1 MKKILILLVLTSLFV
16 ACKQGKNSKNDN
28 LFKYKEY
35 IFQTTSGLVSIAD
48 PIEIHLAKDI
58 TKYEVDTE
66 IEKGDININPK
77 VKGQFVVKDKRQI
90 ILIPEEYLKPDSEY
104 TITVQLHKLMDDVNP
119 GFKKYQFQFKTIK
132 PNFSLNIDNLQSYSK
147 DWQYLTGQITTSD
160 VTEFEKIKNLVQA
173 NQNKKTLSVKWQE
186 INPTRIAFTIDSIQR
201 YEEDT
206 QINISWNGKEIDV
219 PKNKGTEEF
228 LIPGKNNFS
237 VLKVKVIQNPEQ
249 HLEINFSDPIK
260 QRQNFS
266 GLVQLEGAGKLRYTV
281 NGNLLKVYPQ
291 NRLTGHIKTE
301 IFTGIKSADGYQL
314 KDKYEENVAFEQLKP
329 AVRLINKG
337 SILPNSDELHFNFEA
352 VNLKSVTLRVI
363 KIYEDNILQ
372 FLQSNKLNS
381 NNAYSIRQVG
391 RRVAKKKINLL
402 DEGNM
407 NTGNW
412 KAYAIDLSKI
422 IQIDPGAI
430 YRLELSYDINDA
442 AYDCETSKQL
452 NENNY
457 EDEEYYYDEYD
468 DYSNYNNEIAED
480 DEEREEQYWDN
491 VIYDYKRYN
500 YNWRERN
507 NPCHP
512 AYYNEDRMLAV
523 NILASNL
530 GVIAKRGDNLSYN
543 FTVTDITS
551 TQPIAG
557 ANIKLYN
564 YQQQEIAQLKTNNE
578 GMAMYKANDRTYF
591 AIVSRGK
598 EKTYITLDDGHALSL
613 SKFDVAGSEAP
624 KGLKGHIYGERG
636 VWRPGDTLHL
646 TFVLNDKDNPIP
658 EGHPIKFEIIDARG
672 QLVDKQLT
680 SFSKNRFYYFKVATN
695 PEAPTGNWR
704 AKVSVGGATFDKT
717 LRIATVKPNRL
728 KIDLDLG
735 KQETLSTAKPIN
747 VKLNIQWLHGAPAKN
762 VKADV
767 QMKLTNAT
775 SYFDKYPNYLFSNPL
790 NKYNDEEI
798 NIYEGNVNENGT
810 RSFTANFKNINTAA
824 GMMQAHF
831 FTRAYE
837 PGGDFSMD
845 VTSKKVS
852 PYRYYVGIR
861 TPEPDLYASYTT
873 DKNYTFDV
881 ISLSE
886 EGKPVT
892 RKNLK
897 LKVYKINWRWWYS
910 SSYEDLASYVSS
922 SYHEEI
928 HDQDIRT
935 NAQGVGNFTLNIPD
949 KKGGRYLVLLEDTQ
963 SGHQTG
969 FTTYFYKD
977 WWRNPQAK
985 DDQSAN
991 MLLFATDK
999 DKYQVGETAH
1009 ITFPSSAN
1017 GRALVSI
1024 ENASQVVEQRWVKTE
1039 KGETKVELPLT
1050 KAMAPNVFI
1059 NVSLLQPHAS
1069 TANDLPLRMYGIIP
1083 IMVEDPSTKLVP
1095 QIEMPDVL
1103 EPETEFTVK
1112 VSEKA
1117 DKAMTYTLAVVDE
1130 GLLDLTRFKTPD
1142 LWEEFNKKQA
1152 LGVKTW
1158 DIFDEV
1164 IGAYAG
1170 SVDKVFAIGGDE
1182 EALSKNGKKAQRF
1195 KPVATYLGPFRL
1207 EKGKTNKHQIYMP
1220 NYVGAVRTMLIAGDN
1235 RKNAYG
1241 SAEKS
1246 TPVRKPLM
1254 ILASAPRK
1262 LSPGEKMSLPVTV
1275 FAMEKHVKNVQV
1287 QVKTSEGIKVQGNA
1301 KQNLSFA
1308 NPDEKML
1315 VFDLD
1320 VKDAKGIEQIEILA
1334 SGNGEKAS
1342 YKVEIDVLNP
1352 NPVTQKTIETEL
1364 SAKSIQEIPFD
1375 TFGEAGT
1382 NMAKIEVSTL
1392 PPMDFDRRMEYL
1404 IRYPHGCLEQT
1415 TSAVFPQL
1423 FMPDIFDLTA
1433 QHKQEID
1440 ENIKEGIKKIG
1451 RYQMTNGGLSYWV
1464 GQSSAS
1470 DWATSYAG
1478 HFMLEAEKKGY
1489 ALPLTYKTNWLRY
1502 QKEAAR
1508 SWRPSYRSFNT
1519 HLAQAYRLYTLALAG
1534 EPELAAMNRLRE
1546 NKEISNDAKWRL
1558 AAAYALAGQKEAA
1571 QKIANTANIN
1581 FVPQKYD
1588 YYTYGNVDRNR
1599 AMAMESMLLV
1609 DDKTYVDLA
1618 KDIAKALSS
1627 QRWLSTQTTAMSLL
1641 SMSKMLE
1648 KGGGKKLNVT
1658 FNIQGTSD
1666 KIKTNKSLASRTL
1679 DSKDGHNNLQ
1689 IENKTDHLVYVRIF
1703 NSGKLP
1709 VGKEV
1714 SVENNLD
1721 VNIKFEDENENT
1733 MAISSLHQ
1741 GTDFTAVISV
1751 KNKTVNYVDNIAL
1764 TQLFPGGWEIVNT
1777 SFTAYGGVTDEADYT
1792 DIRDDRVN
1800 FYFDLGAYKT
1810 KTFKVRLNAAYLGKY
1825 YLFGSQAE
1833 AMYDRDYLT
1842 RTQGKWVEVIK

>member
-1 MKKILILLVLTSLFV
+1 MKKTLVLLVIASFFL
-16 ACKQGKNSKNDN
+16 ACKQNKNAKNDN
-28 LFKYKEY
+28 LFRYKEY
-35 IFQTTSGLVSIAD
+35 IFETTSGLVSIAD

-66 IEKGDININPK
+66 INSGDIKINPK
-77 VKGQFVVKDKRQI
+77 VKGKFVVKDKRQV
-90 ILIPEEYLKPDSEY
+90 LLMPEENLQPDTEY
-104 TITVQLHKLMDDVNP
+104 TVKIALNKLMDHVP
-119 GFKKYQFQFKTIK
+119 SSYRKYQFQFKTIK
-132 PNFSLNIDNLQSYSK
+132 PNFSLNINNLQSYSK

-160 VTEFEKIKNLVQA
+160 VTDFEKIKKVVQA
-173 NQNKKTLSVKWQE
+173 TQNKKPLSVKWQE
-186 INPTRIAFTIDSIQR
+186 INSMRISFTIDSIQR
-201 YEEDT
+201 FEDDAH
-206 QINISWNGKEIDV
+206 INISWNGKEIDV
-219 PKNKGTEEF
+219 PENKGNEDF

-237 VLKVKVIQNPEQ
+237 VVQVKVIQNPEQ
-249 HLEINFSDPIK
+249 HLEVNFSDPLK

-266 GLVQLEGAGKLRYTV
+266 GLVQLQSAGKLRYTV
-281 NGNLLKVYPQ
+281 EGNLLKIYPE
-291 NRLTGHIKTE
+291 NRLTGNIHTE

-314 KDKYEENVAFEQLKP
+314 KQKYEENIAFEQFKP
-329 AVRLINKG
+329 AVRLLNKG
-337 SILPNSDELHFNFEA
+337 SILPNSNELNFNFEA

-372 FLQSNKLNS
+372 FLQSNQLNS

-402 DEGNM
+402 DEGSM

-422 IQIDPGAI
+422 IQVDPGAI
-430 YRLELSYDINDA
+430 YRLELSFDINDA
-442 AYDCETSKQL
+442 AYDCDASAQT
-452 NENNY
+452 NEDNY
-457 EDEEYYYDEYD
+457 EEDYYYDEYD

-480 DEEREEQYWDN
+480 EEEREEQYWDN

-500 YNWRERN
+500 YNWSERN

-530 GVIAKRGDNLSYN
+530 GVIVKRGNNLSYN

-551 TQPIAG
+551 TQPITG
-557 ANIKLYN
+557 AKITLYN
-564 YQQQEIAQLKTNNE
+564 FQQQEIVQLKTNNE
-578 GMAMYKANDRTYF
+578 GMAMYKTDKRAYF
-591 AIVSRGK
+591 AIVSRGV

-613 SKFDVAGSEAP
+613 SKFDVAGSKAP
-624 KGLKGHIYGERG
+624 KGLKGYLYGERG

-658 EGHPIKFEIIDARG
+658 EGHPIKFEITDARG

-680 SFSKNRFYYFKVATN
+680 SFSKDRFYNFNVITN
-695 PEAPTGNWR
+695 KEAPTGNWR
-704 AKVSVGGATFDKT
+704 AKVSVGGATFNKT
-717 LRIATVKPNRL
+717 LRVATVKPNRL
-728 KIDLDLG
+728 KINLHLG
-735 KQETLSTAKPIN
+735 EQEILSTAKPIN
-747 VKLNIQWLHGAPAKN
+747 AKLSIQWLHGAPAKN
-762 VKADV
+762 VKADI

-775 SYFDKYPNYLFSNPL
+775 SYFDKYPNYLFTNPL
-790 NKYNDEEI
+790 NKYNGEEI
-798 NIYEGNVNENGT
+798 NIYEGNVNDNGT
-810 RSFTANFKNINTAA
+810 RNFTANFKNINTAA

-831 FTRAYE
+831 FTRAFE

-852 PYRYYVGIR
+852 PYRYYVGINAPD
-861 TPEPDLYASYTT
+861 TDLYGSYTT

-886 EGKPVT
+886 EGKAVA

-897 LKVYKINWRWWYS
+897 LRVYKINWRWWYS

-928 HDQDIRT
+928 YDQNIST
-935 NAQGVGNFTLNIPD
+935 NAQGKAIFNLNIPD
-949 KKGGRYLVLLEDTQ
+949 KKGGRYLILLEDTK
-963 SGHQTG
+963 SGHKTG
-969 FTTYFYKD
+969 MTTYFYKD
-977 WWRNPQAK
+977 WWRSPQAK

-999 DKYQVGETAH
+999 EKYQVGETAH
-1009 ITFPSSAN
+1009 ITFPSSVG

-1039 KGETKVELPLT
+1039 KGETKLQLPLT
-1050 KAMAPNVFI
+1050 AAMAPNVFI

-1083 IMVEDPSTKLVP
+1083 IMVEDPSTKLTP

-1103 EPETEFTVK
+1103 KPETDFTVK
-1112 VSEKA
+1112 VSEKSG
-1117 DKAMTYTLAVVDE
+1117 KAMTYTLAVVDE

-1182 EALSKNGKKAQRF
+1182 EAFSKKGKKAQRF
-1195 KPVATYLGPFRL
+1195 KPVVTYLGPFRL
-1207 EKGKTNKHQIYMP
+1207 EKGKTDKHQIHMP

-1235 RKNAYG
+1235 SSNAYG
-1241 SAEKS
+1241 SSEKS

-1254 ILASAPRK
+1254 LLTSVPRK
-1262 LSPGEKMSLPVTV
+1262 LSPGEQISLPVTV
-1275 FAMEKHVKNVQV
+1275 FAMEKHVKNIQV
-1287 QVKTSEGIKVQGNA
+1287 QVKTSEGIKVQGA
-1301 KQNLSFA
+1301 SIQNLTFE

-1315 VFDLD
+1315 IFDLD
-1320 VKDAKGIEQIEILA
+1320 VKDAKGVEQIEVIA

-1342 YKVEIDVLNP
+1342 YKVEIDVINP
-1352 NPVTQKTIETEL
+1352 NPVTQKTIEAEI
-1364 SAKSIQEIPFD
+1364 SANSSQEISFD
-1375 TFGEAGT
+1375 TFGEAGS

-1392 PPMDFDRRMEYL
+1392 PPMDFDRRIEYL
-1404 IRYPHGCLEQT
+1404 IRYPYGCLEQT

-1423 FMPDIFDLTA
+1423 YMPDIFDLTA

-1451 RYQMTNGGLSYWV
+1451 RYQLSNGGLSYWV
-1464 GQSSAS
+1464 GLTSAS

-1489 ALPLTYKTNWLRY
+1489 ALPLTFKTNWLRY

-1558 AAAYALAGQKEAA
+1558 AAAYALSGQKEAA
-1571 QKIANTANIN
+1571 KKIAHTANIN

-1609 DDKTYVDLA
+1609 DDKSYVDLS
-1618 KDIAKALSS
+1618 KDIAKTLSS

-1641 SMSKMLE
+1641 AMSKMLE
-1648 KGGGKKLNVT
+1648 KGGGKDLNVKYT
-1658 FNIQGTSD
+1658 IANTTD
-1666 KIKTNKSLASRTL
+1666 KIKTNKSIANRTL
-1679 DSKDGHNNLQ
+1679 AGKDGHNSLQ
-1689 IENKTDHLVYVRIF
+1689 VENKTDHLIYVRIF

-1721 VNIKFEDENENT
+1721 LNIKFEDEESNI
-1733 MAISSLHQ
+1733 MDISNLHQ

-1764 TQLFPGGWEIVNT
+1764 TQLFPGGWEIINT
-1777 SFTAYGGVTDEADYT
+1777 SFTAYGGVTDEADFT

-1800 FYFDLGAYKT
+1800 FYFNLGSYKT

-1842 RTQGKWVEVIK
+1842 RTQGKWVKVVK